1 MLSRYRPETP
11 IIGCSPELKVCRHM
25 NMSWGVT
32 PILIDVKTNTDD
44 LFQHALDR
52 AYEEKLIEYGNIV
65 VITGGIPL
73 GIAGTTNMLKVQIVG
88 NVLVT
93 GYGAVKSSVCGTLC
107 VCGNEDEAYENFND
121 DDILVIPSVSQ
132 KSLSILRRA
141 SGIICEHGGMDSY
154 AAIVGEVL
162 NIPVIIGATGATK
175 ILHSGTTVTLDG
187 EKGIVFSGDVK

>member
-11 IIGCSPELKVCRHM
+11 IIGCSPELKTCHHM

-32 PILIDVKTNTDD
+32 PLLIDIKTNTDD
-44 LFQHALDR
+44 LLQHALDR
-52 AYEEKLIEYGNIV
+52 AYEDKLIEYGNIV

-73 GIAGTTNMLKVQIVG
+73 GISGTTNMLKVQIVG

-93 GYGAVKSSVCGTLC
+93 GNGAVKSSVCGKLC
-107 VCGNEDEAYENFND
+107 VCGSEEEALADFND
-121 DDILVIPSVSQ
+121 DEILVIPMVSQ

-154 AAIVGEVL
+154 AAIVG
-162 NIPVIIGATGATK
+162 
-175 ILHSGTTVTLDG
+175 
-187 EKGIVFSGDVK
+187 